1 MSKPCCGRE
10 TTFLNFFKILKTI
23 IAIPVTNCTCERMF
37 PKLKFMRT
45 KIRCTMTQECLDG
58 LLEMFIDQELANN
71 INVEEV
77 IDQFY
82 LFKILTP
89 KERRMEL

>member
-1 MSKPCCGRE
+1 
-10 TTFLNFFKILKTI
+10 
-23 IAIPVTNCTCERMF
+23 
-37 PKLKFMRT
+37 MRT

-71 INVEEV
+71 VNVEEV